1 MKTLRGRNG
10 LVLYLDFDGVLHH
23 EDVWWHPRRGA
34 YIEAPGYRLFE
45 HSLLLENT
53 LANFSSVKIVLSTSW
68 VLVRRYSEAVKRLTP
83 KLRERVIG
91 ATFHTRMNRGAFEA
105 LPRGTQVL
113 NDVVR
118 RRPQHWLAL
127 DDDIEGWEPE
137 YRDHLIRTDG
147 VLGLSAPGVIEEL
160 RLHLTHIQEAT

>member
-160 RLHLTHIQEAT
+160 RQHLTHIQEAT